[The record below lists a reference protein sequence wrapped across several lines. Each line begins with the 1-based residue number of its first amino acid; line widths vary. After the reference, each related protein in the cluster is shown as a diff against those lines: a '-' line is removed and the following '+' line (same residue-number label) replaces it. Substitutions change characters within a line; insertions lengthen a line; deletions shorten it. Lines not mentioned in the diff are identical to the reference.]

1 MRVIAAVATLFV
13 VACSTNV
20 PQGIR
25 IATTTSVQNSGL
37 MDYLRPAFREHS
49 GLDLLVHSAGS
60 GRALQLLENGE
71 ADLVIS
77 HAPLMEERLL
87 SQHPDWSYRK
97 FAYNRFVVVGPVED
111 PARIASASD
120 VIDAFQ
126 RIVDSGARFV
136 SRGDQSGTHER
147 EETFWTLAGR
157 RPSGDRLVVSGRGMA
172 QALRHANEA
181 AGYTLTDEPTF
192 WQLRDQLQ
200 LTSLFA
206 ADARLQNTYALI
218 APRNNQQAAVFVQW
232 LAPDEGMSRV
242 GSFTIDGKRAY
253 EPWPIDCPGA
263 RPADRPMRDHGS
275 SQHVTSVNFTDEL
288 LK

>member
-1 MRVIAAVATLFV
+1 MRVIAAVATLLV

-77 HAPLMEERLL
+77 HAPLTEERLL

-97 FAYNRFVVVGPVED
+97 FAYNRFVVVGSVDD
-111 PARIASASD
+111 PARIAGAGD
-120 VIDAFQ
+120 VIDAFR
-126 RIVDSGARFV
+126 RIADSAARFV

-147 EETFWTLAGR
+147 EETFWSLAGR
-157 RPSGDRLVVSGRGMA
+157 RPIGHRLIVSGRGMA
-172 QALRHANEA
+172 QALRHAHEA

-200 LTSLFA
+200 LTSLFT
-206 ADARLQNTYALI
+206 ADARLQNTYALV
-218 APRNNQQAAVFVQW
+218 APRNNQQAAGFIEW
-232 LAPDEGMSRV
+232 LAPNEGLSRV

-253 EPWPIDCPGA
+253 EPWPIDCPRA
-263 RPADRPMRDHGS
+263 RPADRPCQPG
-275 SQHVTSVNFTDEL
+275 Q
-288 LK
+288 

>member
-1 MRVIAAVATLFV
+1 MRVIAAAATLFL
-13 VACSTNV
+13 VACATDVRQS
-20 PQGIR
+20 IR

-71 ADLVIS
+71 ADLAIS

-87 SQHPDWSYRK
+87 ARHPNWSYRK
-97 FAYNRFVVVGPVED
+97 FAHNRFVVVGPVAD
-111 PARIASASD
+111 PARIASAGD
-120 VIDAFQ
+120 VIDAFR
-126 RIVDSGARFV
+126 RIADSDARFV

-157 RPSGDRLVVSGRGMA
+157 RPIGDRLIVSGRGMA

-181 AGYTLTDEPTF
+181 AGYALTDEPTF
-192 WQLRDQLQ
+192 WQLRNQLQ
-200 LTSLFA
+200 LTLLFG
-206 ADARLQNTYALI
+206 ADARLENTYALI
-218 APRNNQQAAVFVQW
+218 APRNNHPAAVFIQW
-232 LAPDEGMSRV
+232 LAVDEVIGRV
-242 GSFTIDGKRAY
+242 GSFTVGGKRAY

-263 RPADRPMRDHGS
+263 RPADRPCQPGR
-275 SQHVTSVNFTDEL
+275 
-288 LK
+288 

>member
-1 MRVIAAVATLFV
+1 MRVIVAVATMFI

-20 PQGIR
+20 RHDIL

-60 GRALQLLENGE
+60 GRALQQLESGE

-77 HAPLMEERLL
+77 HAPLTEARLL
-87 SQHPDWSYRK
+87 AQHPDWWYRK
-97 FAYNRFVVVGPVED
+97 FAYNRFVVVGPTDD
-111 PARIASASD
+111 PARIASAGN
-120 VIDAFQ
+120 VVDAFQ
-126 RIVDSGARFV
+126 RIADAGARFV

-157 RPSGDRLVVSGRGMA
+157 RPIGDRLIVSGRGMA

-200 LTSLFA
+200 LVSLFA

-218 APRNNQQAAVFVQW
+218 APSNNQQAAVFVQW
-232 LAPDEGMSRV
+232 LAPDEGMGRV

-253 EPWPIDCPGA
+253 EPWPSDCPRA
-263 RPADRPMRDHGS
+263 RPADRPCHHGNS
-275 SQHVTSVNFTDEL
+275 STEGGRER
-288 LK
+288 

>member
-1 MRVIAAVATLFV
+1 MRVIAAVATLFI

-25 IATTTSVQNSGL
+25 IATTSSVQNSGL
-37 MDYLRPAFREHS
+37 MDYLRPTFREHS

-97 FAYNRFVVVGPVED
+97 FAYNRFVVVGPVDD

-157 RPSGDRLVVSGRGMA
+157 RPSGDLLIVSGRGMA

-181 AGYTLTDEPTF
+181 AAYTLTDEPTF
-192 WQLRDQLQ
+192 WQFRDQLQ

-206 ADARLQNTYALI
+206 ADARLQNTYAVI
-218 APRNNQQAAVFVQW
+218 APRNNRQAAVFVQW
-232 LAPDEGMSRV
+232 LAPDDGTGRV

-253 EPWPIDCPGA
+253 EPWPVACPRA
-263 RPADRPMRDHGS
+263 RPADRPCQPG
-275 SQHVTSVNFTDEL
+275 Q
-288 LK
+288 

>member
-1 MRVIAAVATLFV
+1 MRVIVAVATMFI

-20 PQGIR
+20 RHDIR

-77 HAPLMEERLL
+77 HAPSMEERLL
-87 SQHPDWSYRK
+87 SRHSDWSYRK
-97 FAYNRFVVVGPVED
+97 FAYNRFVVVGPADD

-147 EETFWTLAGR
+147 EESFWAFAGR
-157 RPSGDRLVVSGRGMA
+157 RPIGDRLIVSGRGMA

-218 APRNNQQAAVFVQW
+218 APGNNRQAVVFVQW
-232 LAPDEGMSRV
+232 LASDEGMARV

-253 EPWPIDCPGA
+253 ELWPIDCPGA
-263 RPADRPMRDHGS
+263 RPADRPCQPRH
-275 SQHVTSVNFTDEL
+275 
-288 LK
+288 

>member
-1 MRVIAAVATLFV
+1 MPLIFAVATLFL
-13 VACSTNV
+13 VACSPKV
-20 PQGIR
+20 PQDIR

-77 HAPLMEERLL
+77 HAPLTEERLL
-87 SQHPDWSYRK
+87 AQHPDWSYRK
-97 FAYNRFVVVGPVED
+97 FAHNRFVVVGPVAD
-111 PARIASASD
+111 PAGIASAGD

-126 RIVDSGARFV
+126 RIADSGARFV

-147 EETFWTLAGR
+147 EETLWTLAGR
-157 RPSGDRLVVSGRGMA
+157 RPSGDRLIVSGRGMA

-218 APRNNQQAAVFVQW
+218 APGNNQRAAVFVRW
-232 LAPDEGMSRV
+232 LAPDEGMGRV
-242 GSFTIDGKRAY
+242 GSFTIGGKRAY

-263 RPADRPMRDHGS
+263 RPADRPCQPGS
-275 SQHVTSVNFTDEL
+275 SGTEGSRDR
-288 LK
+288 